1 MSQRAVSVS
10 ALVHYVKQKLEGDP
24 LIQRVLVE
32 GEISNFSNY
41 RSGHWYFSLKDGSA
55 QIRCVMFA
63 SANSRVKFLPKDG
76 DKVLVQADLNVYEA
90 RGEMQLIVTAMQAAG
105 LGELY
110 RQYEELKKKLETE
123 GLFALEHKKP
133 LPPYPFSIGLITGK
147 NTAARSDVLTT
158 LQRRWPV
165 ACITE
170 YPVLVQGTESAGQIV
185 QALKKADISG
195 HDVLLLVRGGG
206 SIEDLWSFN
215 DEILARTIYALQTP
229 LITGVGHETDF
240 TIADFAADLRAPTP
254 TGAAERCAPE
264 IRDVASRIDQFVVR
278 LNGAVSARMSAE
290 RRHIDAIRR
299 YSWFADPQ
307 RLVRDP
313 QLRLNDLAAQLDE
326 EIRAVRTVQDGRL
339 RQLTGSLQKALRE
352 RLRDTE
358 NTIHENRQALQY
370 ALNLRRTRE
379 NDRLQKNIHLLDAY
393 SPLKVMARGYSIV
406 LKDGTAVRRADMV
419 QKGDE
424 VELLLGRGKAAAVI
438 TDTDME
444 AEHG

>member
-41 RSGHWYFSLKDGSA
+41 RSGHWYFSLKDGGA

-123 GLFALEHKKP
+123 GLFAPEHKKP
-133 LPPYPFSIGLITGK
+133 LPSYPFSIGLITGK

-165 ACITE
+165 AAVTE

-185 QALKKADISG
+185 RALQKADDSG

-215 DEILARTIYALQTP
+215 DETLARTIYALKTP

-254 TGAAERCAPE
+254 TGAAERCAPD
-264 IRDVASRIDQFVVR
+264 IRDVTGRIDQFGVR
-278 LNGAVSARMSAE
+278 LSGAVSARMSAE

-313 QLRLNDLAAQLDE
+313 QLRLNDLAVRLDD
-326 EIRAVRTVQDGRL
+326 EIRAVRQIQDGRL
-339 RQLTGSLQKALRE
+339 HQLTGSLQKAMRE
-352 RLRDTE
+352 RLRDAE
-358 NTIHENRQALQY
+358 NTLHENRQAIQY
-370 ALNLRRTRE
+370 ALSLRRARE

-393 SPLKVMARGYSIV
+393 SPLKVMARGYSVV
-406 LKDGTAVRRADMV
+406 LKNGTAVRRADMV

>member
-1 MSQRAVSVS
+1 M
-10 ALVHYVKQKLEGDP
+10 L
-24 LIQRVLVE
+24 
-32 GEISNFSNY
+32 F
-41 RSGHWYFSLKDGSA
+41 RS
-55 QIRCVMFA
+55 
-63 SANSRVKFLPKDG
+63 NSRVKFLPKDG

-123 GLFALEHKKP
+123 GLFAPEHKKP

-165 ACITE
+165 AAVTE
-170 YPVLVQGTESAGQIV
+170 YPVLVQGTESACQIV
-185 QALKKADISG
+185 RALQKADVSR

-215 DEILARTIYALQTP
+215 DETLARTIYALKTP

-254 TGAAERCAPE
+254 TGAAERCAPD
-264 IRDVASRIDQFVVR
+264 IRDVTGRIDQFGVR
-278 LNGAVSARMSAE
+278 LSGAVSARMSAE

-313 QLRLNDLAAQLDE
+313 QLRLNDLAVRLDD
-326 EIRAVRTVQDGRL
+326 EIRAVRQIQDGRL
-339 RQLTGSLQKALRE
+339 HQLTGSLQKAMRE

-358 NTIHENRQALQY
+358 NTLHENRQAIQY
-370 ALNLRRTRE
+370 ALSLRRARE
-379 NDRLQKNIHLLDAY
+379 HDRLQKNIHLLDAY
-393 SPLKVMARGYSIV
+393 SPLKVMARGYSVV
-406 LKDGTAVRRADMV
+406 LKNGTAVRRADMV

>member
-1 MSQRAVSVS
+1 
-10 ALVHYVKQKLEGDP
+10 
-24 LIQRVLVE
+24 
-32 GEISNFSNY
+32 
-41 RSGHWYFSLKDGSA
+41 
-55 QIRCVMFA
+55 
-63 SANSRVKFLPKDG
+63 
-76 DKVLVQADLNVYEA
+76 
-90 RGEMQLIVTAMQAAG
+90 MQLFVTAMQAAG

-165 ACITE
+165 AGITE

-254 TGAAERCAPE
+254 TGAAERCAPD

-352 RLRDTE
+352 HLRDTE
-358 NTIHENRQALQY
+358 NTLHENRQALQY

>member
-24 LIQRVLVE
+24 LIRRVLVE

-41 RSGHWYFSLKDGSA
+41 RSGHWYFSLKDGGA

-123 GLFALEHKKP
+123 GLFAPEHKKP

-165 ACITE
+165 AAVTE
-170 YPVLVQGTESAGQIV
+170 YPVLVQGTESACQIV
-185 QALKKADISG
+185 RALQKADVSR

-215 DEILARTIYALQTP
+215 DETLARTIYALKTP

-254 TGAAERCAPE
+254 TGAAERCAPD
-264 IRDVASRIDQFVVR
+264 IRDVTGRIDQFGVR
-278 LNGAVSARMSAE
+278 LSGAVSARMSAE

-313 QLRLNDLAAQLDE
+313 QLRLNDLAVRLDD
-326 EIRAVRTVQDGRL
+326 EIRAVRQIQDGRL
-339 RQLTGSLQKALRE
+339 HQLTGSLQKAMRE

-358 NTIHENRQALQY
+358 NTLHENRQAIQY
-370 ALNLRRTRE
+370 ALSLRRARE
-379 NDRLQKNIHLLDAY
+379 HDRLQKNIHLLDAY
-393 SPLKVMARGYSIV
+393 SPLKVMARGYSVV
-406 LKDGTAVRRADMV
+406 LKNGTAVRRADMV

>member
-41 RSGHWYFSLKDGSA
+41 RSGHWYFSLKDGGA

-123 GLFALEHKKP
+123 GLFAPEHKKP
-133 LPPYPFSIGLITGK
+133 LPSYPFSIGLITGK

-165 ACITE
+165 AAVTE

-185 QALKKADISG
+185 RALQKADDSG

-215 DEILARTIYALQTP
+215 DETLARTIYALKTP

-254 TGAAERCAPE
+254 TGAAERCAPD
-264 IRDVASRIDQFVVR
+264 IRDVTSRIDQFGVR
-278 LNGAVSARMSAE
+278 LSGAVSARMSAE

-313 QLRLNDLAAQLDE
+313 QLRLNDLAVRLDD
-326 EIRAVRTVQDGRL
+326 EIRAVRQIQDGRL
-339 RQLTGSLQKALRE
+339 HQLTGSLQKAMRE

-358 NTIHENRQALQY
+358 NTLHENRQAIQY
-370 ALNLRRTRE
+370 ALSLRRARE
-379 NDRLQKNIHLLDAY
+379 NDSLQKNITLLDAY
-393 SPLKVMARGYSIV
+393 SPLKVMARGYSVV
-406 LKDGTAVRRADMV
+406 LKNGTAVRRADMV
-419 QKGDE
+419 QKDDE